1 MKTTLAAIALS
12 MFALAGCSASSDA
25 ADTGTTDDALSAAAP
40 LGADPSG
47 HATRYPIVVVH
58 GFLGSADKLASFNSQ
73 ITDALTADGH
83 RVYRA
88 ELPPFGS
95 VAMRGKVL
103 ATEVDRV
110 LQETGASKVN
120 IVAHSMGGLDA
131 RELVS
136 VLGYG
141 DRVASLTTVST
152 PHRGSRIAD
161 MSLGLVEGADDKALA
176 AIAQAIGKSYSDV
189 ADDTDLK
196 QALRDLSEANAD
208 AFNAAHPDDARV
220 YYQSWAGVS
229 SFLAIPNP
237 ADADAC
243 DGKLLMHPG
252 RADFVNPIL
261 APAMPFVSDGGQSND
276 GFVRVSSAKWGNFRG
291 CVPADHADEIGT
303 LSTQSLD
310 PHTGFDFVRFHRD
323 IAFDLASRGY

>member
-1 MKTTLAAIALS
+1 
-12 MFALAGCSASSDA
+12 
-25 ADTGTTDDALSAAAP
+25 
-40 LGADPSG
+40 
-47 HATRYPIVVVH
+47 
-58 GFLGSADKLASFNSQ
+58 
-73 ITDALTADGH
+73 
-83 RVYRA
+83 
-88 ELPPFGS
+88 
-95 VAMRGKVL
+95 
-103 ATEVDRV
+103 
-110 LQETGASKVN
+110 
-120 IVAHSMGGLDA
+120 MGGLDA

-152 PHRGSRIAD
+152 PHRGSRVAD
-161 MSLGLVEGADDKALA
+161 MSLGLIEGADDKALE
-176 AIAQAIGKSYSDV
+176 AIAKAIGTSYSSV
-189 ADDTDLK
+189 ADDADLK

-243 DGKLLMHPG
+243 EGKLLMHPG
-252 RADFVNPIL
+252 RADNVNPVL

-276 GFVRVSSAKWGNFRG
+276 GFVRVSSAKWGHFRG

-303 LSTQSLD
+303 LSTHSLD
-310 PHTGFDFVRFHRD
+310 PHTGFDFVRFHRN
-323 IAFDLASRGY
+323 IAFDLASRGF